1 MRKKC
6 QFCSIEVVTYVEQ
19 ETNPLFGLCAI
30 IILIIF
36 GWMSLLLLPLG
47 YMLTLSAVHRCSR
60 CLQRLGE
67 KKNIGM
73 PDDFTHPVS
82 FIPFSPD
89 CFLFNV
95 NTEVFRC
102 GISD

>member
-19 ETNPLFGLCAI
+19 ETNPLFGLSAI
-30 IILIIF
+30 IILVIF
-36 GWMSLLLLPLG
+36 GWISLLLLPLG

-73 PDDFTHPVS
+73 PDDLTHPVS
-82 FIPFSPD
+82 CSSLDFVKLKPL
-89 CFLFNV
+89 FLGVAF
-95 NTEVFRC
+95 
-102 GISD
+102 